1 MPARRG
7 SSDLTILIAAGIL
20 LSILAVVSFLIAP
33 VDNSPGIPG
42 SSYSPQP
49 DGAKAAY
56 LVLKEL
62 GHDVVRSFE
71 PIATLRIDPA
81 KTILLLANPREKPSA
96 GDQRALRSFVETG
109 GVVVAFGISA
119 GPFLPGAA
127 LKPASTE
134 AGPVRNFSAALAG
147 SLTAG
152 AAEISARRMPAPS
165 VDSIYLA
172 VYAADRDV
180 AVLTGRFGEGRVIWC
195 VDETPIQND
204 GIVRARNAVF
214 LANAAGPAGA
224 RTILWDEHYHG
235 ERRSLWSYLAATPLP
250 WAGAQLTLV
259 VLAVLS
265 SVSRRRGPL
274 WPRTLEPRTSPLEFI
289 DTMAS
294 LYERADDARA
304 AIETSRARLRRR
316 LARTSGLPSS
326 STDDQL
332 IAAAAFRSGVDR
344 DRTRNALAASADAL
358 RHGRVNT
365 TDAVAVVAE
374 LQELGIRR

>member
-1 MPARRG
+1 
-7 SSDLTILIAAGIL
+7 
-20 LSILAVVSFLIAP
+20 
-33 VDNSPGIPG
+33 
-42 SSYSPQP
+42 
-49 DGAKAAY
+49 
-56 LVLKEL
+56 
-62 GHDVVRSFE
+62 
-71 PIATLRIDPA
+71 
-81 KTILLLANPREKPSA
+81 
-96 GDQRALRSFVETG
+96 
-109 GVVVAFGISA
+109 
-119 GPFLPGAA
+119 
-127 LKPASTE
+127 
-134 AGPVRNFSAALAG
+134 
-147 SLTAG
+147 
-152 AAEISARRMPAPS
+152 
-165 VDSIYLA
+165 
-172 VYAADRDV
+172 
-180 AVLTGRFGEGRVIWC
+180 
-195 VDETPIQND
+195 
-204 GIVRARNAVF
+204 VF

-358 RHGRVNT
+358 RHGRVDT